1 MLLARRRFL
10 QLIGGGVAAP
20 ALVLPAQSRTTQ
32 SYQTSDAALANEPNP
47 DFTYAPGK
55 TPLKA
60 GLRPYR
66 NKTYR
71 LEKRDL
77 GGGKFV
83 IHNYGHGGAGIT
95 MSWGCAQEVADFV
108 TGVFP
113 NPAGKPVAV
122 LGAGVMG
129 LTAATWL
136 AEKLQM
142 NVTVYAKQFIPQTTS
157 NVAGGQWAASKVAFL
172 REEKEKFVRILRRS
186 HAEHVSRGSAYGV
199 SPRDNYSFD
208 KLPSF
213 NDVPSDLVPRTQLNR
228 LPFAPMNQ
236 PGWKYSTLLVEP
248 PIFLKKLQREL
259 QKRGVKFVKTEFFA
273 EAHVRDLPQD
283 IIINCTGA
291 GSHAIWPDTNLTPI
305 KGQLVLLPAQPRLR
319 YLFSGSGYVFPRAD
333 CTVIGGTE
341 ETSFTD
347 DSPDPQRCAAL
358 VAHLKRVFDGTEK
371 LAPENLIQDSG
382 AYETPE
388 DQSPK

>member
-20 ALVLPAQSRTTQ
+20 AVIIPARS
-32 SYQTSDAALANEPNP
+32 QTIENSQTAEAVVANKPNP
-47 DFTYAPGK
+47 DFSYVPGV

-66 NKTYR
+66 NNTYR
-71 LEKRDL
+71 LELQPL

-95 MSWGCAQEVADFV
+95 MSWGCAQEVADLV
-108 TGVFP
+108 AGVLQ
-113 NPAGKPVAV
+113 NPAGKAVAV

-136 AEKLQM
+136 SEKLQM

-157 NVAGGQWAASKVAFL
+157 SVAGGQWAASKVAFL
-172 REEKEKFVRILRRS
+172 ESEKDKFIRILRRS

-199 SPRDNYSFD
+199 SPRDNYSLVQ
-208 KLPSF
+208 LPSF
-213 NDVPSDLVPRTQLNR
+213 DEVPSDLVPRTQLNP
-228 LPFAPMNQ
+228 LPFAPMNK

-248 PIFLKKLQREL
+248 PRFLNKLEQELQR
-259 QKRGVKFVKTEFFA
+259 RGVQFVQREFSA
-273 EAHVRDLPQD
+273 EDQVLALAPD
-283 IIINCTGA
+283 IIINCTGL
-291 GSHAIWPDTNLTPI
+291 GSDAIWPDPDLVPI
-305 KGQLVLLPAQPRLR
+305 KGQLVFLPVQLRLQ

-341 ETSFTD
+341 ETSYTD
-347 DSPDPQRCAAL
+347 ENPDPQRCAAL
-358 VAHLKRVFDGTEK
+358 VAHLKAVFDGITTV
-371 LAPENLIQDSG
+371 APKWLIQESG
-382 AYETPE
+382 A
-388 DQSPK
+388 DVIKDKSSK